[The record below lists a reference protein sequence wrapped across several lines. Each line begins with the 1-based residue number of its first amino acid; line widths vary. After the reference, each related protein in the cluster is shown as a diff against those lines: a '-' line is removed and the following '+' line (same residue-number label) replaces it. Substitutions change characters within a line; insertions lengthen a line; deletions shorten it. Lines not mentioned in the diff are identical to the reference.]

1 MRTTLAL
8 IALAIGPLLVAPVLA
23 QEPGLRLAQGSLGQ
37 PAPGPQMSA
46 PDVIRALEAQ
56 GYHDFRKVERKH
68 GIYEVTALNQGRV
81 FKLYVDGATGRIL
94 GQQERLPKLDDDD

>member
-1 MRTTLAL
+1 MGPAL
-8 IALAIGPLLVAPVLA
+8 VTPELA
-23 QEPGLRLAQGSLGQ
+23 QQSDLRLAQGSVGQ
-37 PAPGPQMSA
+37 PALPPQMSA
-46 PDVIRALEAQ
+46 SDLIRALEAQ

-94 GQQERLPKLDDDD
+94 GQQERLQGRDDDD